1 MSKHTP
7 GPWTASMGTEDDNER
22 WCVLNEAGYLL
33 ATVENGA
40 PGDTLETEEANA
52 RLIAAAPDY
61 HANAQRLH
69 NDINGLHATMRATST
84 EYRASELCRQMD
96 ALIAKLAEVKE

>member
-52 RLIAAAPDY
+52 RLIAAAPGLLAACKAVVDRSGG
-61 HANAQRLH
+61 RLY
-69 NDINGLHATMRATST
+69 NTDQVTGSIFADLLSAAIARA
-84 EYRASELCRQMD
+84 EGGA
-96 ALIAKLAEVKE
+96 A